1 MSLEVRG
8 HDDVKRVLRSLEAA
22 SLLFVGPSSVGRRRV
37 AVWYAAW
44 RNCAEP
50 GEEPC
55 GRCES
60 CRAAA
65 RGDHPD
71 LLVKAPD
78 RTTTS
83 GRPRM
88 RPEITIDRLV
98 PRSGPHADPEPLS
111 RWLETRPRYARRVG
125 IVDGADAVNRS
136 AGNAFLK
143 VLEEPPSWATVIL
156 IAPSPGAVLP
166 TLASRCTP
174 VRFGAA
180 PVDGF
185 EDLAPHP
192 ALRTGQVGALLR
204 VREDPSAFEALRA
217 AADAW
222 VEALDGDL
230 DGALAA
236 AASLGEAASAHGDA
250 YVGDLLRE
258 LLRARAPRLYPVA
271 LDALDEAEAALAA
284 YARASTVW
292 ALLTVR
298 LRAALSARRAGAP
311 PRRRAGR

>member
-8 HDDVKRVLRSLEAA
+8 HEEVKRVLRSLDAA

-37 AVWYAAW
+37 AGWYAAW
-44 RNCAEP
+44 RNCAQP
-50 GEEPC
+50 GQEPC

-71 LLVKAPD
+71 LLVKAPA

-83 GRPRM
+83 GRANM

-98 PRSGPHADPEPLS
+98 PRPGPHADPEPLS

-125 IVDGADAVNRS
+125 VVDGADAVNRS

-143 VLEEPPSWATVIL
+143 LLEEPPSWATVIL

-204 VREDPSAFEALRA
+204 AREDPTAHRDLQA
-217 AADAW
+217 AAEAW
-222 VEALDGDL
+222 VEALDGEL

-236 AASLGEAASAHGDA
+236 AANLGEAAAARGDA
-250 YVGDLLRE
+250 LAGDLLRE
-258 LLRARAPRLYPVA
+258 LLRARTPRLYPVA

-284 YARASTVW
+284 YARPATVW
-292 ALLTVR
+292 ALLTLR
-298 LRAALSARRAGAP
+298 LRAALNAP
-311 PRRRAGR
+311 RVGVPLRRRAGR